1 MKKKIIYATI
11 AFISL
16 LASSSPLSAQTPS
29 VTTSGSITST
39 PDADGN
45 YWFTF
50 ESYATGQT
58 TETQSEPKQK
68 TVDVVLV
75 VECSYS
81 SIKYTYNKYKD
92 NAYVQLDTYTYKDIK
107 DAIGGDFPRLFLH
120 DDGCLYAIK
129 AEGNSSSGY
138 LYYEVDK
145 TTYWLSDTPS
155 GYSETKPSSQ
165 FNGNLPTSCNSR
177 IHKKQSNT
185 SLASEEAINKIVT
198 GFISSLN
205 SSNKKSYINF
215 GLVRYCADYYDN
227 NHLKTYN
234 STTESGKTALVQ
246 GLTSVSNLTSTS
258 INKLGV
264 PEKTDHNISR
274 ADYGMQIAKEVLTA
288 ASNDHQ
294 KVIIL
299 VTPNAPGS
307 TKDSNY
313 GINYDANVANAAI
326 AIATELKNDGVQIYT
341 IGIHATKTNE
351 TYFSTFLSSI
361 SSADTES
368 QKFKYETSAGGTALT
383 GLTSILANSI
393 AEHSVVTEMQNT
405 TICSCDVEGSSTLRN
420 TVSDKF
426 ILPSDAATKAKVQYA
441 PCTGGTYGSPT
452 FGAVSDFSTGAPSVS
467 VTDGKLTVTGFNYK
481 DNWAGPSTV
490 SGSTT
495 YHGGKLVV
503 RIPVTTAADN
513 PGGAS
518 VAVVVTPSLTI
529 GETSITA
536 PAVST
541 NVALP
546 NLTLSASGLKSTENA
561 LFRVTSTYKTSGSDG
576 VQTSTGASR
585 TFNVMVHGDNPVTL
599 KALPVGTYSITPLNW
614 PWAYESK
621 PSPVTNKELDG
632 TGSEETFTFSKSA
645 SSPHH
650 GEDSSSTTNNNL

>member
-81 SIKYTYNKYKD
+81 SIKYTSNKYND
-92 NAYVQLDTYTYKDIK
+92 NAYVQDASYTYNVVYSKMN
-107 DAIGGDFPRLFLH
+107 GDYPRLFLH
-120 DDGCLYAIK
+120 DDGCLYKIQ

-138 LYYEVDK
+138 LYYVAGSSS

-155 GYSETKPSSQ
+155 GYSETKPTSKFS
-165 FNGNLPTSCNSR
+165 GTLPTSCNLR
-177 IHKKQSNT
+177 IHYKESNT
-185 SLASEEAINKIVT
+185 NLASDKAINKIVT
-198 GFISSLN
+198 GFISSLK
-205 SSNKKSYINF
+205 SSSKKSYINF
-215 GLVRYCADYYDN
+215 GLVRYCGAYFND
-227 NHLKTYN
+227 NHLTTYN
-234 STTESGKTALVQ
+234 KTDASGVTALVQ
-246 GLTSVSNLTSTS
+246 GLTSVSSSS
-258 INKLGV
+258 INTLSV
-264 PEKTDHNISR
+264 PDDTKYNISR

-383 GLTSILANSI
+383 GLTSVLANNI
-393 AEHSVVTEMQNT
+393 VEHSVVTEMQNT

-420 TVSDKF
+420 TVSDNF

-467 VTDGKLTVTGFNYK
+467 VSDGKLVVTGFNYK

-513 PGGAS
+513 SGGAS
-518 VAVVVTPSLTI
+518 VVVGVTPSLTI

-536 PAVST
+536 RAVST
-541 NVALP
+541 YVALP
-546 NLTLSASGLKSTENA
+546 NLTISASGLKSTENA

-576 VQTSTGASR
+576 VQTSTGESR

-599 KALPVGTYSITPLNW
+599 KALPVGTYSIIPLTW
-614 PWAYESK
+614 PWAYDAPE
-621 PSPVTNKELDG
+621 PVQTTALTEG
-632 TGSEETFTFSKSA
+632 GIERSFTFTNSA
-645 SSPHH
+645 TSLHH
-650 GEDSSSTTNNNL
+650 GEDSSSKK

>member
-11 AFISL
+11 AFLSL
-16 LASSSPLSAQTPS
+16 LASSLPLSAQTPS

-50 ESYATGQT
+50 ESYATGQH
-58 TETQSEPKQK
+58 TERLSDPIQK

-81 SIKYTYNKYKD
+81 SIKYTSNKYKV
-92 NAYVQLDTYTYKDIK
+92 NAYEQQETYTYKDIK
-107 DAIGGDFPRLFLH
+107 NAIGGDFQRLFLH

-138 LYYEVDK
+138 LYYEVGT

-155 GYSETKPSSQ
+155 GYSKTKPSSQ

-177 IHKKQSNT
+177 IHKKRSNT
-185 SLASEEAINKIVT
+185 SLASDNAINNIVT

-215 GLVRYCADYYDN
+215 GLVRYCADYYNN
-227 NHLKTYN
+227 NHLTTYN
-234 STTESGKTALVQ
+234 ATGASGATALVQ
-246 GLTSVSNLTSTS
+246 GLTSVSSTS
-258 INKLGV
+258 INTLSV
-264 PEKTDHNISR
+264 PDDTKNNISR

-307 TKDSNY
+307 AKDDNY

-368 QKFKYETSAGGTALT
+368 QKFKYETSDGGTALT

-420 TVSDKF
+420 TVSGKF

-495 YHGGKLVV
+495 YHGRKLVV

-518 VAVVVTPSLTI
+518 VAVGVTPSLTI

-546 NLTLSASGLKSTENA
+546 NLTISASGLKSTENA

-576 VQTSTGASR
+576 VQTNTDASR

-599 KALPVGTYSITPLNW
+599 KALPFGTYSITPLNW

-632 TGSEETFTFSKSA
+632 TGSKETFTFSNSA

>member
-11 AFISL
+11 AFLSL
-16 LASSSPLSAQTPS
+16 FVFSLPLSAQTTS

-81 SIKYTYNKYKD
+81 SIKYTSNKYKD
-92 NAYVQLDTYTYKDIK
+92 NAYVQDASYTYNVVYSKMS
-107 DAIGGDFPRLFLH
+107 GEYPRLFLH
-120 DDGCLYAIK
+120 DDGCLYKIQ

-138 LYYEVDK
+138 LYYVAGSSS

-155 GYSETKPSSQ
+155 GYSETKPTSKFS
-165 FNGNLPTSCNSR
+165 GTLPTSCNLR
-177 IHKKQSNT
+177 IHYKESNT
-185 SLASEEAINKIVT
+185 NLASDKAINKIVT
-198 GFISSLN
+198 GFISSLK
-205 SSNKKSYINF
+205 SSSKKSYINF
-215 GLVRYCADYYDN
+215 GLVRYCGAYFND
-227 NHLKTYN
+227 NHLTTYN
-234 STTESGKTALVQ
+234 ETDASGATALVQ
-246 GLTSVSNLTSTS
+246 GLTSVSSSS
-258 INKLGV
+258 INTLSV
-264 PEKTDHNISR
+264 PDDTKYNISR

-307 TKDSNY
+307 TKDNNY
-313 GINYDANVANAAI
+313 GINYDANVAAAAI

-383 GLTSILANSI
+383 GLTSVLANNI

-405 TICSCDVEGSSTLRN
+405 TICSCDVEGSSTLQN
-420 TVSDKF
+420 TVSGKF

-467 VTDGKLTVTGFNYK
+467 VSDGKLTVTGFNYK
-481 DNWAGPSTV
+481 DNWAGPSTTV

-518 VAVVVTPSLTI
+518 VAVGVTPTLTI

-546 NLTLSASGLKSTENA
+546 NLTINASGLKSTENA

-576 VQTSTGASR
+576 VQTSTDASR

-599 KALPVGTYSITPLNW
+599 KALPVGTYSITPLTW

-632 TGSEETFTFSKSA
+632 TGSKETFTFSKSA